1 MHVLPISINKYIHCA
16 VYILGHMSKKHFWIG
31 NMFLFTF
38 SVSVN
43 CSHSLHC
50 SVYVVQFTLFSL
62 LCSVSIVQFTLFS
75 LHCSVYVVQFTLF
88 SLHCSVYV
96 VQFHGSVSVV
106 QFTLFSLRCTVNV
119 FSLCCSVNVFRLL
132 GLVNDFHRV
141 LFRGGF
147 VVVINGSKLK
157 TTCLTKSA

>member
-50 SVYVVQFTLFSL
+50 SVYVVQLA
-62 LCSVSIVQFTLFS
+62 LFS

-96 VQFHGSVSVV
+96 VQFHGSVSIV